1 MIGKLISGLSN
12 IFSGNKTDRDRK
24 EIEPIVIKINE
35 HFTAYATVS
44 NDELRNKTQE
54 FIGRIDTHLANI
66 DARIANARAELNQ
79 TPEDQTDVRDGLFHQ
94 IDELEKSRDNSLE
107 EILVEI
113 LPEAFAAVKEAARRL
128 TENEKLTVT
137 ATDLDRE
144 IAVNRNH
151 IEIQGNQAI
160 YRNEWTAAGGHIRW
174 NMVHYDVQLIGG
186 IALHRGKIAEMAT
199 GEGKTLVSTLPVY
212 LNALGKRGVHVV
224 TVNDYLARRDCE
236 WNGPLYNFMGLS
248 VDCLEYHQPNSESR
262 RKAYLADITYGTNN
276 EFGFDYLRDNMVHSP
291 EEQVQRKHHFAIVD
305 EVDSVLIDDARTPLI
320 ISGPTPHGDDQQFD
334 ALKPR
339 IQRLVETQKKYI
351 VTALNDAKRLIGEG
365 NTGSKEGDGGLALL
379 RAHRGLPKNRAL
391 IKFLGESGMRT
402 ILTKTESYYLQDQQK
417 EMPKA
422 DSPLFLPLTKKPAA

>member
-1 MIGKLISGLSN
+1 MIGKIISGLSN
-12 IFSGNKTDRDRK
+12 IFGGNKADRDRK
-24 EIEPIVIKINE
+24 EIEPIVLKINE
-35 HFTAYATVS
+35 HFASYTQLS
-44 NDELRNKTQE
+44 NDELRNKTNE
-54 FIGRIDTHLANI
+54 FIQRINLHLTEIDGRITETREQLS
-66 DARIANARAELNQ
+66 Q
-79 TPEDQTDVRDGLFHQ
+79 TPEDQTDLRDGLFHE
-94 IDELEKSRDNSLE
+94 IDELEKSRDSSLE
-107 EILVEI
+107 EILAEI
-113 LPEAFAAVKEAARRL
+113 LPEAFAVVKEAARRL
-128 TENEKLTVT
+128 TENASLTFT

-151 IEIQGNQAI
+151 VQIQGEKAV
-160 YRNEWTAAGGHIRW
+160 YSNEWTAAGGQIRW

-236 WNGPLYNFMGLS
+236 WNGPLYNFLGLS
-248 VDCLEYHQPNSESR
+248 VDCLEYHQPNSTTR

-276 EFGFDYLRDNMVHSP
+276 EFGFDYLRDNMAHGP
-291 EEQVQRKHHFAIVD
+291 EEQVQKKHHFAIVD

-339 IQRLVETQKKYI
+339 IQKLVEAQKKYI

-365 NTGSKEGDGGLALL
+365 NTGSKEGEGGLALL

-391 IKFLGESGMRT
+391 IKFLSESGMRT
-402 ILTKTESYYLQDQQK
+402 ILTKTYSY
-417 EMPKA
+417 
-422 DSPLFLPLTKKPAA
+422 